1 MGRYEQVM
9 EHSLA
14 RAEDFW
20 TKEAGRLHW
29 HRRWSRFLDSSRE
42 PFYRY
47 FGGGLTNVAFNALD
61 RHVAAGRGGRT
72 ALIWESP
79 ETGLSRVVSYAEL
92 LAEVNAF
99 AAALRSLGVGKG
111 DRVLIYLPM
120 VPETMVAMYACARLG
135 AVHSVVFAGFS
146 YEALAERIDDAGVKL
161 AICADAGKRKGKTVE
176 LKGLMDRALAA
187 AKNKVEKVIVLDRG
201 IAPWKPVAGRDLSWS
216 DLARRHAGEEVEPEP
231 LEANHPLYLLY
242 TSGTTGKPK
251 AVVRD
256 TGAHMTALHAS
267 MSLIY
272 GCREGDVFW
281 ATSDFGWT
289 VGHSYVVYGPLLAGL
304 STVVYEGT
312 PDYPDPGIWWQVVE
326 KHKVNVMFSSPTAMR
341 MLRKFPAE
349 WFEKHDLS
357 SLRSI
362 FLAGEPLDEPTWRWA
377 GEALGKPVIDH
388 YWQTESGWPMLSNMP
403 GIEMLKFK
411 PGSPTKPVYGWDLIV
426 VNEKG
431 EEMPRGRRGLLVAR
445 PPLPPGTFLGI
456 WGDDERYLETYWRH
470 FPGRTLFYTGDFA
483 VEDEDGYFWV
493 LGRAD
498 EVINIAGHRLG
509 TREVEE
515 VISSHPAV
523 AEASAIGV
531 ADELKG
537 QAVVAFAVL
546 KQGEEASEATRKS
559 VINLVREKIGPVA
572 TPRDVQFVR
581 MLPKTRSGKVMRRVL
596 KGLVE
601 GAGLGNLSTLEDG
614 ASVDEIRRAVQGMGV
629 EVSGPEKD

>member
-9 EHSLA
+9 DSSL
-14 RAEDFW
+14 RDREVFW
-20 TKEAGRLHW
+20 TEQAARLHW
-29 HRRWSRFLDSSRE
+29 YRRWDSFLDRSRE

-47 FGGGLTNVAFNALD
+47 FEGGLTNITFNAID
-61 RHVAAGRGGRT
+61 RHVAAGQGER
-72 ALIWESP
+72 AAIIWESP
-79 ETGLSRVVSYAEL
+79 ETGQSRIVSYSEL
-92 LAEVNAF
+92 LDEVNVF
-99 AAALRSLGVGKG
+99 AAALKDLGIGPG

-120 VPETMVAMYACARLG
+120 VPEAMVAMYACARIG
-135 AVHSVVFAGFS
+135 AIHSVVFAGFS
-146 YEALAERIDDAGVKL
+146 HEALAERIDDAGVKL
-161 AICADAGKRKGKTVE
+161 AICADAGKRKTKTVE
-176 LKGLMDRALAA
+176 LKSLMDRALDAA
-187 AKNKVEKVIVLDRG
+187 RNKVAHVIVLDRG
-201 IAPWKPVAGRDLSWS
+201 IVSWNKVAGRDIAWS
-216 DLARRHAGEEVEPEP
+216 ELVKKHAGAVVEPEP
-231 LEANHPLYLLY
+231 LAANHPLYLLY

-256 TGAHMTALHAS
+256 TGAHMTALHTS

-272 GCREGDVFW
+272 GCRDGDVFW

-304 STVVYEGT
+304 TTVVYEGT
-312 PDYPDPGIWWQVVE
+312 PDYPDPGVWWEVVE

-341 MLRKFPAE
+341 MLRKFPSE

-357 SLRSI
+357 SLRYV

-377 GEALGKPVIDH
+377 NEALGKPVVDH

-403 GIEMLKFK
+403 GVEMLPFK
-411 PGSPTKPVYGWDLIV
+411 PGSPTRPVYGWDLLV
-426 VNEKG
+426 VNDRG
-431 EEMPRGRRGLLVAR
+431 EEMPRGQRGLLVSR

-456 WGDDERYLETYWRH
+456 WGDDERYLATYWRH
-470 FPGRTLFYTGDFA
+470 FPGQLLFYTGDFA
-483 VEDEDGYFWV
+483 VEDDDGYFWV

-498 EVINIAGHRLG
+498 EVINVAGHRLG

-515 VISSHPAV
+515 VISGHPAV

-546 KQGEEASEATRKS
+546 KQGQEPGEAMKKS
-559 VINLVREKIGPVA
+559 IINLVREKIGPVA

-581 MLPKTRSGKVMRRVL
+581 ILPKTRSGKVMRRVL

-614 ASVDEIRRAVQGMGV
+614 ASVEEIRKAVQAMDVGV
-629 EVSGPEKD
+629 K